1 MSSINQNV
9 PQISLIYKCVSGS
22 RITGSQFFPGLQSS
36 TPPFQIPSAWTALPL
51 YPLQTPPPGAAPT
64 PTPLTS
70 TIMCRREFQIPVHSC
85 HVCLIGFVLA
95 YARLGAANY
104 NEQNIPTS
112 ISNYN
117 LDT

>member
-1 MSSINQNV
+1 MATSIF
-9 PQISLIYKCVSGS
+9 SH
-22 RITGSQFFPGLQSS
+22 FFPPILLEFHQGEQVILGELAAPSDPQSS
-36 TPPFQIPSAWTALPL
+36 TPPFQIPLVF

-64 PTPLTS
+64 PTPWTS

-95 YARLGAANY
+95 YAGLGAANY